1 MKKEFYIWDMNNT
14 KTNTMTLG
22 NLPFGTTV
30 LYNDQANTDLR
41 LTIVG
46 HEQDQFGKWVEV
58 LTENGSIEPMKA
70 HTKIDGNRYTLA

>member
-14 KTNTMTLG
+14 QTHTMTLAD
-22 NLPFGTTV
+22 LPFGTTV
-30 LYNDQANTDLR
+30 LFNDQANIDLR

>member
-1 MKKEFYIWDMNNT
+1 MNETNT
-14 KTNTMTLG
+14 QTMTLG
-22 NLPFGTTV
+22 SLPFGTTV

-41 LTIVG
+41 LTNVG

-70 HTKIDGNRYTLA
+70 HTKIDGTSYTLA

>member
-1 MKKEFYIWDMNNT
+1 MNQT
-14 KTNTMTLG
+14 QTHTMTLG

-46 HEQDQFGKWVEV
+46 HEHDQFGHWVEV
-58 LTENGSIEPMKA
+58 LTENGCIKPMKA

>member
-1 MKKEFYIWDMNNT
+1 MESFFYLWVMNET
-14 KTNTMTLG
+14 QTHTMTLG